1 MIDSSSIS
9 TFTDKSIATKLKL
22 PIIPKSKIIS
32 LANPDLKANITG
44 EVTIDITLNN
54 IKHNSVVVEV
64 IDKLFIDI
72 IIGKDILKKHKKSQK
87 HIVGMFS
94 YYRKFIKKF
103 SDKIYP
109 LNHNETFPLPPLV
122 LNSIQILKDDL
133 KNAMLVTV
141 DYDGGFE
148 VETDASDYCIA
159 ATLNQ

>member
-1 MIDSSSIS
+1 MIDSGSIS
-9 TFTDKSIATKLKL
+9 TFTDKSITNKLKL
-22 PIIPKSKIIS
+22 PIIS

-94 YYRKFIKKF
+94 YYSKFIKKF

-109 LNHNETFPLPPLV
+109 LNHNKTFPLPP
-122 LNSIQILKDDL
+122 SE
-133 KNAMLVTV
+133 
-141 DYDGGFE
+141 FE